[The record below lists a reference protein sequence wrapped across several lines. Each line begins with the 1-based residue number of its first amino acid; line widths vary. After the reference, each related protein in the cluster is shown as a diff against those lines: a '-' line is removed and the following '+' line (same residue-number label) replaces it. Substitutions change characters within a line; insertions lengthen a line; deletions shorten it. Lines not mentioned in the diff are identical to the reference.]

1 MSKSMKKFEEVWRSI
16 EKYEGVW
23 KSTESMKKYKEYLEV
38 RRNTRTTEV
47 CIFLLGY
54 CIKFDQRFSGS
65 RNPNL
70 KTVFRNKSP
79 LAEKNPTQNFEK
91 PSSDSNSSTSKTF
104 DQTL

>member
-1 MSKSMKKFEEVWRSI
+1 MRV
-16 EKYEGVW
+16 EKYDEVLR
-23 KSTESMKKYKEYLEV
+23 STKEYGKVRQSMKKYKEYLEV

-70 KTVFRNKSP
+70 KSVFRH
-79 LAEKNPTQNFEK
+79 FEFGFF
-91 PSSDSNSSTSKTF
+91 S
-104 DQTL
+104 